1 MSHWPRSCLHP
12 DQVGARHGTASMLG
26 GLAMTDLVVRK
37 IGWEFDS
44 NVPFLWQPANPEFSI
59 FCNAFTFIAVP
70 FEKYIIDAVRKAQ
83 SEFDSDPVVAAEAEA
98 FLRQEAQHAA
108 AHRKHMLALVER
120 YPALEKCYDDAVD
133 AYKVLIERYPAEYHW
148 AYIANLEATF
158 TPLFKAVLDNRDA
171 LFGAGDRR
179 VASLMMWHFVE
190 EIEHR
195 SSGLILY
202 RHLRADPW
210 YRIKRIKSTF
220 SHVGELSAMIA
231 RTFDEVVPFE
241 ERGASAEELMS
252 IKLLIGEFKYRGPFR
267 AKRHAGDGDSVT
279 MFNPVRTGEL
289 AAMVWRLIL
298 SQTPHHDPADQPLP
312 SCADEWMREYD
323 RGTDMTTY
331 FGTAPAVGSGS

>member
-1 MSHWPRSCLHP
+1 
-12 DQVGARHGTASMLG
+12 
-26 GLAMTDLVVRK
+26 MTDLVVRR
-37 IGWEFDS
+37 IGWEFDAS
-44 NVPFLWQPANPEFSI
+44 VPFLWQPANPDFSI

-83 SEFDSDPVVAAEAEA
+83 AQFDSDPVIAAEAEA

-120 YPALEKCYDDAVD
+120 YPALETCYEDAVG
-133 AYKVLIERYPAEYHW
+133 AYRKLIDEYPAEYHW

-210 YRIKRIKSTF
+210 YRIKHIASTF
-220 SHVGELSAMIA
+220 SHVGELAANIA
-231 RTFDEVVPFE
+231 RTFDEVIPFE

-252 IKLLIGEFKYRGPFR
+252 IKLLVGEFKYRGPGG
-267 AKRHAGDGDSVT
+267 AKRRSREGNPVT
-279 MFNPVRTGEL
+279 LFNPVPTGEL
-289 AAMVWRLIL
+289 AAMVWRLVL
-298 SQTPHHDPADQPLP
+298 SQTPHHDPAEQPLP
-312 SCADEWMREYD
+312 ECADEWMRAYD
-323 RGTDMTTY
+323 KGTDMTTY
-331 FGTAPAVGSGS
+331 FGTAPTVGSGS